1 MGKGRINLKA
11 AKKAK
16 RSPSAKRKSKKNE
29 ASGSRQYE
37 MAGIAIFVVGIF
49 WCISL
54 MGQDMG
60 ALGDLMADTAHFL
73 FGMTAIIPGAFLL
86 YLGGWYIYKGEG
98 FSMTKK
104 KWLVLLLYL
113 FVMGW
118 IHHFYVPMGREMD
131 ADGILTCGGILGG
144 AFIWGLHILCGSI
157 GTTIVLAALTGLAVL
172 VLTHWS
178 LSSGVQRIGE
188 KAGTQARRAQHV
200 LTERK
205 TEWQERRRIER
216 EEAAAADNAP
226 RDFLYKKKEM
236 QEKIPAEIPAVTEE
250 IAEAAE
256 EPVFAEEPEE
266 IPFSEEESEEILP
279 EPEQETEIE
288 SESTPEEP
296 ESVPEE
302 SSGPAVLPAPE
313 PAAIEEEKADASEY
327 HFPPLTLLHGGKA
340 AAGSL
345 LQSAR
350 EQSAILEATLRS
362 FGVEARITD
371 VSVGPTVTRYELE
384 PATGVKVSRITNLQN
399 DIALQLAATHIR
411 IEAPIPGKS
420 AVGIEVPNAKVSEV
434 PLRDVL
440 ESDIFKNKKGG
451 VPVALGKDITGKT
464 VVMDL
469 AKMPHLLIAGST
481 GSGKSVCINTII
493 ASILYHALPE
503 EVKLIL
509 IDPKVVELSVYNG
522 IPHLFIPVVTD
533 SRKAAGAL
541 QWAVKEMEERYKK
554 FAGSQVREIGG
565 YNRAHPEEPMPFI
578 VIVIDELADL
588 LMTSKDSV
596 VSAICRLAQ
605 KARAAGIHLVLATQ
619 RPSKEVLS
627 GVIKANV
634 PSRIAFAVSSQ
645 IDSRVILDMGGAE
658 ELIGKGDMLYSPIG
672 SPNPTRVQG
681 AFISDEEVE
690 SVVEYIK
697 AERAEVPVEYAK
709 IDLTAEEKPEAVEEK
724 EEADELLRDAAEWM
738 LDRKNE
744 RKASVSGLQRRFGIG
759 YTRAGRLMD
768 SLEQMGIVGPSEGA
782 KPREVLMTWEQA
794 EEKFFGGN
802 A

>member
-1 MGKGRINLKA
+1 MGKGRIDLKA
-11 AKKAK
+11 AKKVK
-16 RSPSAKRKSKKNE
+16 RSPSAKRRSKKNE
-29 ASGSRQYE
+29 VSGSRQYE

-73 FGMTAIIPGAFLL
+73 FGMTAILPGAFLL

-98 FSMTKK
+98 FSMTKR

-113 FVMGW
+113 FAMGW
-118 IHHFYVPMGREMD
+118 IHHFYIPMGREMD
-131 ADGILTCGGILGG
+131 AEGILACGGILGG
-144 AFIWGLHILCGSI
+144 AFIWGMHVLCGGI
-157 GTTIVLAALTGLAVL
+157 GTTIVLAALTGLALL

-200 LTERK
+200 LTEKK

-216 EEAAAADNAP
+216 EEAAQADENVP
-226 RDFLYKKKEM
+226 HDFLYKKKEKP
-236 QEKIPAEIPAVTEE
+236 EEIPAAVSVGPAEK
-250 IAEAAE
+250 AEAAE

-266 IPFSEEESEEILP
+266 IPLPEEEIIPPPEEEFEEPAPEPEEIEEPEEESEP
-279 EPEQETEIE
+279 EPE
-288 SESTPEEP
+288 PE
-296 ESVPEE
+296 
-302 SSGPAVLPAPE
+302 PAPE
-313 PAAIEEEKADASEY
+313 PVAAATEEPKADVSEY
-327 HFPPLTLLHGGKA
+327 HFPPLELLHGGKA

-350 EQSAILEATLRS
+350 EQSAILEATLKS

-565 YNRAHPEEPMPFI
+565 YNRAHPEDHMPFI

-697 AERAEVPVEYAK
+697 AERAEIPVEYAK
-709 IDLTAEEKPEAVEEK
+709 IDLTAEEKPAVEEEK
-724 EEADELLRDAAEWM
+724 EEADELLREAAEWM

-802 A
+802 T